1 MWLLTSSFDSGAG
14 QPTPIS
20 HPGPDP
26 ATTMTSPTTTT
37 PNPEEELARFDRQRW
52 ATAAKANVELEGFVA
67 SQEFEQLN
75 ARYIA
80 GEISTA
86 DMLRWLDERHPD
98 KPAV

>member
-1 MWLLTSSFDSGAG
+1 
-14 QPTPIS
+14 
-20 HPGPDP
+20 
-26 ATTMTSPTTTT
+26 MTSPTTTT
-37 PNPEEELARFDRQRW
+37 PTPEEELARFDRQRW

-67 SQEFEQLN
+67 SQEFELLN

-80 GEISTA
+80 GEISIA

>member
-1 MWLLTSSFDSGAG
+1 MWRWTFSFDARAG
-14 QPTPIS
+14 QYLPTSYPRS
-20 HPGPDP
+20 NSATKMTAPT
-26 ATTMTSPTTTT
+26 ATTPT
-37 PNPEEELARFDRQRW
+37 PEEELARFDRQRW

-80 GEISTA
+80 GEISIA

-98 KPAV
+98 KPAL